1 MEAYVLM
8 RPNTVAQ
15 CIVSVQVNSG
25 DAEDVGRKNVVGLGG
40 TVTGGSAGGVSGS
53 RSGGGAADETEG

>member
-1 MEAYVLM
+1 M

-40 TVTGGSAGGVSGS
+40 TVTGGSAGGGSGS
-53 RSGGGAADETEG
+53 RSGGGADETEG

>member
-40 TVTGGSAGGVSGS
+40 TVTGGSAGGGSGS
-53 RSGGGAADETEG
+53 RSGGGADETEG